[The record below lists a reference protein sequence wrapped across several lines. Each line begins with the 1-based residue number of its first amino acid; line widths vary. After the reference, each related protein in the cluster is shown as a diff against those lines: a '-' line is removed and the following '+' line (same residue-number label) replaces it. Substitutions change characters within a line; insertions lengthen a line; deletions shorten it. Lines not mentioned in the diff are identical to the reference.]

1 MKRSKSTLTCSY
13 CSKIFQDPIMLPC
26 KHNLCNENLVEK
38 NFAKQNRIKR
48 IECKHEF
55 DVKDNDFKS
64 NTLVLKLKDELL
76 YLSDEEVSLKKNIKI
91 QFQHSFKYLRSF
103 LRIK

>member
-1 MKRSKSTLTCSY
+1 
-13 CSKIFQDPIMLPC
+13 MLPC

-55 DVKDNDFKS
+55 EVKENEFKS
-64 NTLVLKLKDELL
+64 NTLVLTLKDELL
-76 YLSDEEVSLKKNIKI
+76 YLSDEEVSLKKKFKI
-91 QFQHSFKYLRSF
+91 QFQHSFK
-103 LRIK
+103 